1 MTELEEKRCN
11 EESPLKTTD
20 PKEDSDKE
28 NYLHEVQTPHSNT
41 LWISA
46 LSPTDSALLNEKEEI
61 KESPPRQKANSL
73 APTPIMK
80 RTDIQMKFNLPSH
93 FASTPIMSTGLV
105 KLRQTEMI
113 GEMTTQVMGQPTP
126 FKTPQGRI
134 FSLSRVRGFE
144 SFDTQAGTS
153 QRTAQHSEVK
163 LVPDSSSHQETY
175 PLEKSMDG
183 VSVSSM
189 TESSLWSSMTRVMKS
204 VYESFTS
211 KSLEHQPVNNKSM
224 SIKRQISEPDADV
237 DFLEGPRLK
246 RFKFTDIKC
255 RRPIRS
261 SRALVPTT
269 TSLNQPVASLEI
281 IKSVSMFYKGPKVQC
296 DKATQT
302 DDYLMYGYQPSS

>member
-1 MTELEEKRCN
+1 MEEKHCN
-11 EESPLKTTD
+11 EESPLETTD

-28 NYLHEVQTPHSNT
+28 NYPEQEVQSPHSKT

-46 LSPTDSALLNEKEEI
+46 LSPTDSALLNDKEEI
-61 KESPPRQKANSL
+61 KEFSPKQKANSL
-73 APTPIMK
+73 AAPTPIMK

-113 GEMTTQVMGQPTP
+113 GEMSTKMMGQPTP
-126 FKTPQGRI
+126 FKTPQGTI
-134 FSLSRVRGFE
+134 FSLSRVKGLE

-153 QRTAQHSEVK
+153 QEVK
-163 LVPDSSSHQETY
+163 LVPDTFSQETY

-211 KSLEHQPVNNKSM
+211 KSLEHQPVNKSM

-237 DFLEGPRLK
+237 DFLEGHRLK

-261 SRALVPTT
+261 SRALLPTTTT

-281 IKSVSMFYKGPKVQC
+281 IKSVSMFYKGPKIQC

-302 DDYLMYGYQPSS
+302 DDYLMYGYQSSS

>member
-1 MTELEEKRCN
+1 MQ
-11 EESPLKTTD
+11 
-20 PKEDSDKE
+20 
-28 NYLHEVQTPHSNT
+28 EVQTPHSKT

-46 LSPTDSALLNEKEEI
+46 LSPTDSALLSEKEEI
-61 KESPPRQKANSL
+61 KESPPKQKVL

-113 GEMTTQVMGQPTP
+113 GEMTTKVMGQPTP

-134 FSLSRVRGFE
+134 FSLSRVRGLE
-144 SFDTQAGTS
+144 SFDTQAGPS
-153 QRTAQHSEVK
+153 QSIAQHHEVK
-163 LVPDSSSHQETY
+163 LAPSSSSQETY
-175 PLEKSMDG
+175 AFEKSMEG

-211 KSLEHQPVNNKSM
+211 KSLEHQPINNNSM
-224 SIKRQISEPDADV
+224 SIKRQISEPDADAGM
-237 DFLEGPRLK
+237 EGPRLK

-281 IKSVSMFYKGPKVQC
+281 IKSVSTFYNGPKVQC